1 MEDNK
6 ELNKFLNEH
15 MLLDHLKIEQPSLLL
30 AEQARKKIIAR
41 QKPEQGEIED
51 FFSLVAAFL
60 NFKIKLY
67 HAAIAMLIIGGCI
80 LYFNAEERS
89 DSVKA
94 HSNDL
99 VSNLASAKSTTVL
112 SSINTFALTKEQAY
126 GNRTN

>member
-6 ELNKFLNEH
+6 KLNEFLSGQ
-15 MLLDHLKIEQPSLLL
+15 MSLDNLKIEQPSLLL

-41 QKPEQGEIED
+41 QKPQQGEIED
-51 FFSLVAAFL
+51 FFSLVATFL

-67 HAAIAMLIIGGCI
+67 HAALAMVIIGGCI
-80 LYFNAEERS
+80 LYFNAEERTGN
-89 DSVKA
+89 VNA
-94 HSNDL
+94 HANDH

-126 GNRTN
+126 GNGTN